1 MCFEKFKRPWPARGL
16 FDSGRADFR
25 VAREKPDPNSARAAS
40 GQPGPSF
47 EKSPRADPRR
57 PETNTNLEYFYIH
70 FYGIFNFFENE
81 MKTKSK
87 KATSSI
93 LFSMENN
100 ISN

>member
-1 MCFEKFKRPWPARGL
+1 MCFEKLKRSGPARGL
-16 FDSGRADFR
+16 FDSGRADFG
-25 VAREKPDPNSARAAS
+25 VAREKPDPNSGRAAS

-47 EKSPRADPRR
+47 

-70 FYGIFNFFENE
+70 FYGIFNFFDNE

-93 LFSMENN
+93 LFSMHLFFF
-100 ISN
+100 